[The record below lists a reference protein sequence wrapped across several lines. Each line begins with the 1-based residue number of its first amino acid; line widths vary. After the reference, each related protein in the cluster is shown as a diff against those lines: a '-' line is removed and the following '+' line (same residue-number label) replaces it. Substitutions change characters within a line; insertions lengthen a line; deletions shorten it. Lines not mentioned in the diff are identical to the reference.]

1 MEKAEKVAVIDM
13 GTNTFN
19 LLVAQLDGNGI
30 TELYSNKI
38 PVKLG
43 QGGFE
48 NKIITQQAFDRAALA
63 IDNFLS
69 NTIEFGCEKIMAVA
83 TSAVRSSKNGKA
95 FTEFIYD
102 RYELEI
108 EILTGQ
114 KEAEFIYKGVRLS
127 NLLGE
132 QNDLIMDIGGGS
144 TEFII
149 GNKNE
154 VAESFSFDLGAARI
168 LEYFNPSDPIK
179 EDDIVKINKH
189 IETQLSPL
197 FDSIGKFQPK
207 RLIGSSGSFDSIVDM
222 VAQELGSSTKKFNQ
236 IQLNDFNRIYDII
249 VKSKR
254 EERFDIQGL
263 ISMRIDFIVVSIIL
277 MKYIISTYK
286 FTEIY
291 QCGYSLKEGLIAHSI
306 NPS

>member
-1 MEKAEKVAVIDM
+1 MKTSEKVAVIDM

-19 LLVAQLDGNGI
+19 LLVAQLGENGI

-63 IDNFLS
+63 IDNFLA

-95 FTEFIYD
+95 FTDFIYD
-102 RYELEI
+102 KYELEI

-127 NLLGE
+127 DLLE
-132 QNDLIMDIGGGS
+132 DSNDLIMDIGGGS

-154 VAESFSFDLGAARI
+154 IKEAYSFDLGAARI
-168 LEYFNPSDPIK
+168 LEYFKPSDPIK
-179 EDDIVKINKH
+179 EDEIALIN
-189 IETQLSPL
+189 EY
-197 FDSIGKFQPK
+197 IGKQLHPLTEAIKKHQPK
-207 RLIGSSGSFDSIVDM
+207 RLIGSSGSFDSIIDM
-222 VAQELGSSTKKFNQ
+222 VAQEVNSSAQKFNAIDLDDFEKIYAQ
-236 IQLNDFNRIYDII
+236 IIQ
-249 VKSKR
+249 SKR
-254 EERFDIQGL
+254 EERFDIKGL
-263 ISMRIDFIVVSIIL
+263 ISMRIDFIVVSTIF
-277 MKYIISTYK
+277 MKYMISTYG
-286 FTEIY
+286 FSEIY